1 MLSMTDMDAPTI
13 SLATPEDVK
22 AASEKAMNF
31 WVGAL
36 SPLWVPFWAASTVG
50 VSVWALAQGL
60 KRTGMATAHLD
71 ADVPL
76 ATKWPGFDLPF
87 ATPWSKAWGEAAV
100 ELDETVEFVK
110 DTVAEP
116 FQLAIEAEQKIEEA
130 LFPVTETAKAA
141 VEAVNQQV
149 AEAVPA
155 PVEFKPAGV
164 APVAEPEPVAKIA
177 EPVAAPVEPVV
188 KKAPKKP
195 AETPLLDPVTEA
207 PVIPSVAEATSEAT
221 PAEALIP
228 TARKSTIPPLAPV
241 PRRPEPKSTKPKKR

>member
-50 VSVWALAQGL
+50 VSVWALAQGM
-60 KRTGMATAHLD
+60 KRTGMASPHLD
-71 ADVPL
+71 PDAPL

-87 ATPWSKAWGEAAV
+87 ATPWSKAWGEAAI

-110 DTVAEP
+110 ETIAEP
-116 FQLAIEAEQKIEEA
+116 LQLAIEAEQKIEEA

-141 VEAVNQQV
+141 VETVTAQV
-149 AEAVPA
+149 
-155 PVEFKPAGV
+155 
-164 APVAEPEPVAKIA
+164 A
-177 EPVAAPVEPVV
+177 EPVAPVSEVAAPIVEKPEPVIEAPVVKAEAPIAEPVV
-188 KKAPKKP
+188 KKTAKKT
-195 AETPLLDPVTEA
+195 AETPLLDPVTET
-207 PVIPSVAEATSEAT
+207 PVVPGVAEATSEVT
-221 PAEALIP
+221 PAEALMP
-228 TARKSTIPPLAPV
+228 APRKSSIPALAPV